1 MLSTPW
7 ATNFAHSP
15 HGDVIISPWPGSK
28 HAKLPRETYEND
40 RSWKIT
46 TALSWIPPHSCPFLF
61 PIFIVRCMKLP
72 FFYSFISP
80 CSRKYRCHFHISF
93 FFFYYFF
100 CFYSLRDNFFNNLL
114 TFFYLGKIVL
124 ILFFVI
130 AYIEFCIL
138 LFRLSILKCKIHVHK
153 CN

>member
-15 HGDVIISPWPGSK
+15 HGDVIILPWPGSK

-40 RSWKIT
+40 HSWKIT

-72 FFYSFISP
+72 FFYSFYFTLFEKNIVSF
-80 CSRKYRCHFHISF
+80 SYFFLLHLLF
-93 FFFYYFF
+93 FFLFF
-100 CFYSLRDNFFNNLL
+100 CFYKLRDNFSIIFRVLFIGKNCSNSV
-114 TFFYLGKIVL
+114 FY
-124 ILFFVI
+124 
-130 AYIEFCIL
+130 YISVFCI
-138 LFRLSILKCKIHVHK
+138 FFFSFKYSKM
-153 CN
+153 